1 MVVNA
6 KNVDKK
12 RVNVNLSTESIA
24 QLERFAARHGLTMTD
39 AIRIA
44 IKWSDYLDRAMED
57 GNKVL
62 LETPEGKYKELIF
75 S

>member
-1 MVVNA
+1 MVA
-6 KNVDKK
+6 SSKKIDKK
-12 RVNVNLSTESIA
+12 RVNVNLSSESIA
-24 QLERFAARHGLTMTD
+24 QLERFAKRHGLTMTD

-62 LETPEGKYKELIF
+62 LETPDSKYKELIF